1 MSVEFKSGCVS
12 EFDVHTSIKG
22 DKIKKGL
29 SAPTV
34 MNLTNKLRSKTDHV
48 LDLQQ
53 QGWLYGFPAEL
64 KIYEEGSTRGE
75 TTYLCTVWNP
85 CCHSTAR
92 H

>member
-53 QGWLYGFPAEL
+53 QG
-64 KIYEEGSTRGE
+64 
-75 TTYLCTVWNP
+75 
-85 CCHSTAR
+85 
-92 H
+92 